1 MDDSDIEG
9 YYKLNK
15 QY

>member
-1 MDDSDIEG
+1 MDDSDTEG

>member
-1 MDDSDIEG
+1 MDDSDTEG

-15 QY
+15 Q